1 MPRVRYTLPVYTCV
15 FYGARVA
22 YLKQGARM
30 EYKVLWKTGIKKK
43 EEKGKKR
50 REKKG
55 RCTTRLRKG
64 GINKATRGQRHVVC
78 VWTRRKGRV
87 DRGCVSLAHGYNS
100 VPTGCKPRPPSPER
114 ERERAYDFYPALF

>member
-43 EEKGKKR
+43 RKKEKREGKK
-50 REKKG
+50 KG
-55 RCTTRLRKG
+55 AVYNTV
-64 GINKATRGQRHVVC
+64 AQ
-78 VWTRRKGRV
+78 GR
-87 DRGCVSLAHGYNS
+87 N
-100 VPTGCKPRPPSPER
+100 
-114 ERERAYDFYPALF
+114 